1 MFAFALDTLEEP
13 RIISLI
19 EDVKNLESN
28 KTNFGFRKLRL
39 INVENPEQ
47 LKLEIEKAASN
58 FDNQGCIYLLNHN
71 NSILTRTF
79 ISNIKILKFKKNDI
93 TLT

>member
-13 RIISLI
+13 QIISLI

-39 INVENPEQ
+39 INVENPAR
-47 LKLEIEKAASN
+47 LKLEIEKSIANS
-58 FDNQGCIYLLNHN
+58 DNQGSIYLLDQN
-71 NSILTRTF
+71 NSIITGH
-79 ISNIKILKFKKNDI
+79 SSVILKFQNQRRI
-93 TLT
+93 ISA